1 MYYKNTYSVLQKSVL
16 QKLKGGVILH
26 TLFLHITKGGTGK
39 SLSTYQLAWVMGEL
53 FEKRVLVVDL
63 DPQANIS
70 FLLGVNGNDI
80 IKSGGFTIAHCLS
93 KDLNAIFDENT
104 KFAFKGHIT

>member
-1 MYYKNTYSVLQKSVL
+1 M
-16 QKLKGGVILH
+16 H

-39 SLSTYQLAWVMGEL
+39 SLSTCRLAWLMGEL

-80 IKSGGFTIAHCLS
+80 INSGAIIIGETPQDTIQKAKELIVLLPNYELQPQKYGFECCN
-93 KDLNAIFDENT
+93 KFNKCKT
-104 KFAFKGHIT
+104 KEIY